1 MTESIETSE
10 SEAVAPTTVPRLS
23 PRDQII
29 QDARFAVG
37 NPDVLHTPTERRQIL
52 ALAAFGFP
60 FETAKAMLQRVA
72 PQC

>member
-10 SEAVAPTTVPRLS
+10 REAVAPTTVPRLT

-37 NPDVLHTPTERRQIL
+37 NPDVLHTPAEFRRIIGGML
-52 ALAAFGFP
+52 EAFVPEVEG
-60 FETAKAMLQRVA
+60 
-72 PQC
+72 